1 MQNGSGGGTPRFDIG
16 DQLTI
21 TFLGPLHG
29 RKGMVT
35 EVIEPVAGFG
45 YTYRLRFADGTH
57 ATLFEFEL
65 DWFEPDVFP

>member
-1 MQNGSGGGTPRFDIG
+1 
-16 DQLTI
+16 
-21 TFLGPLHG
+21 
-29 RKGMVT
+29 MVT